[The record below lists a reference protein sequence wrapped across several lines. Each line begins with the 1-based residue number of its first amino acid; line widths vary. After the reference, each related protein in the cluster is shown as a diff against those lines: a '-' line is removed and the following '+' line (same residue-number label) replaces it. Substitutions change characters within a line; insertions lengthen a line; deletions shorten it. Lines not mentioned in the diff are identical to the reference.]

1 METAFAEQVQDQVC
15 TEFEDTDTDADADTD
30 TDTDTDTCTDT
41 DTDNKIVVV
50 KLHLASKCSSSY
62 LPRGSCFTVRQTLG
76 EPSWICRVAVSVDNA
91 MLTWPYRRPTPPP
104 RGCCGLLL

>member
-15 TEFEDTDTDADADTD
+15 TEFEDTDADTD
-30 TDTDTDTCTDT
+30 TDTDTDTCT

-62 LPRGSCFTVRQTLG
+62 LPRGS
-76 EPSWICRVAVSVDNA
+76 
-91 MLTWPYRRPTPPP
+91 
-104 RGCCGLLL
+104 